1 MTDVLRSW
9 PLWATFVVFFLGA
22 FVRGAATYAVGR
34 GLRGAGERGE
44 RSARF
49 DRPMLRRA
57 ERWISRWGAP
67 IVALGFM
74 TVGVQTAINAAA
86 GMLKMPL
93 SRYLPALVVGALI
106 WATIY
111 VTVGMA
117 VVEAALGR
125 VPWWW
130 AAVAV
135 LVLVGLAV
143 VSRALRPASR
153 G

>member
-1 MTDVLRSW
+1 MTNVLDSW
-9 PLWATFVVFFLGA
+9 PVWATFGVFFLGA
-22 FVRGAATYAVGR
+22 FVRGAVTYAVGR
-34 GLRGAGERGE
+34 GLRGAGERGG

-49 DRPMLRRA
+49 DRPMVRRA
-57 ERWISRWGAP
+57 EQWITSWGP
-67 IVALGFM
+67 PVVALGFL

-86 GMLKMPL
+86 GGLKMPL
-93 SRYLPALVVGALI
+93 SRYVPALVVGAVI

-111 VTVGMA
+111 VTVGIA

-130 AAVAV
+130 AILGAAVLAG
-135 LVLVGLAV
+135 LVLV
-143 VSRALRPASR
+143 SRRLRSTTH